1 MERFS
6 YTAGMTKEFV
16 PAHLNIPAFIDA
28 GGACSG
34 HVALSRYPRLM
45 EDLQGSIAGL
55 DVQWHA
61 HGELRP
67 VLGGHAERW
76 LHLEVSALVPMTC
89 QRCLAPVE
97 LPLQVDRW
105 FRFVADEATAE
116 AQDEGVDE
124 DLLVTSRDFDLYAL
138 VEDELL
144 MELPVVPRHDVC
156 PEPVKMQAEDADF
169 EAAEES
175 RPNPFAAL
183 TTLQKKP

>member
-1 MERFS
+1 
-6 YTAGMTKEFV
+6 MTKEFV
-16 PAHLNIPAFIDA
+16 PAHLNVPAFIDA
-28 GGACSG
+28 GGTCTG
-34 HVALSRYPRLM
+34 HDALSRYPRLM

-61 HGELRP
+61 QGELRP

-76 LHLEVSALVPMTC
+76 LHLEVSAMVPMTC
-89 QRCLAPVE
+89 QRCLTTVE

-116 AQDEGVDE
+116 AQDEGVEE

-144 MELPVVPRHDVC
+144 MELPVVPRHGIC
-156 PEPVKMQAEDADF
+156 PDPVKMQAEDADF
-169 EAAEES
+169 EAAEAAK
-175 RPNPFAAL
+175 PNPFAAL
-183 TTLQKKP
+183 AGLQKKP